1 MLKLLQSLSAPIT
14 QWLSNSKELKM
25 AKHSRDLAIINNQAR
40 LAADKETNN
49 AAWEMASLKET
60 GRLLRVLCF
69 LIFTTPII
77 VTVVSP
83 ETGAEIWV
91 NLDLVP
97 EWFMQLFFYMFAGI
111 WGVAE
116 LKENVPSIVGAL
128 ASRRLRKEKTN
139 ERNS

>member
-1 MLKLLQSLSAPIT
+1 MFKLLQSLSAPIT
-14 QWLSNSKELKM
+14 KWLSNSGELSL
-25 AKHSRDLAIINNQAR
+25 AKHARDLALINNQAR
-40 LAADKETNN
+40 LASDKETNN
-49 AAWEMASLKET
+49 AAWEMSSLKET

-69 LIFTTPII
+69 FIFTAPII
-77 VTVVSP
+77 ITVISP
-83 ETGAEIWV
+83 SSGADIWT

-128 ASRRLRKEKTN
+128 VARKAKQAASK
-139 ERNS
+139 